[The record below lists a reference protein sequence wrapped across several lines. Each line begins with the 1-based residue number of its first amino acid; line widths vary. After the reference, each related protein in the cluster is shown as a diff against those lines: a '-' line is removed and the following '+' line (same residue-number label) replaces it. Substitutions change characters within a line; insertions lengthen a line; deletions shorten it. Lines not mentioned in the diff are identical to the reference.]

1 MQPTAR
7 NIVPLALTPLV
18 LAALLWIGRSN
29 YLLFHAIAEMISIS
43 VGTAIFAITW
53 NSQRYLQNGYLIF
66 IGYAAG
72 FVAVIDLL
80 HALAYDGMGVFPGA
94 GPNLPTQLW
103 LAARYIH
110 SLAFLLAPAFLAVR
124 ERAMYSLGALAVLA
138 GLLLASI
145 FAWQVFPVAY
155 VPGQGLT
162 AFKIGSEYVIIAAFT
177 AGLVLLAARRRH
189 FNPQVLRLLAA
200 AIVTSILTEVAFT
213 LYISVY
219 DWVNMLGHFFK
230 IISFFLL
237 YKAIVQTGIEQPLN
251 LIFRE
256 LKENED
262 ALRASETRLEEQVA
276 ARTRQLDEQ
285 RALLETVLR
294 EAASGIVVT
303 DAQGSVTFANDAARN
318 FIQRGDSVL
327 GKDLSSWGSVLTAA
341 GEQLS
346 PRSWL
351 SDFSRSAEAEIGQEL
366 RFVHPDGHISD
377 LIASLSP
384 LHSANGALS
393 GMVIVLTDITQRR
406 QAEEALRQLN
416 VELEQRVENRTA
428 ELRLSQAR
436 LRRLAESNVVGIA
449 TIHEDGAVLA
459 ANDAVLHM
467 LGYTPQDLE
476 QGRIRWDEITPPDFA
491 AMDARAFQEA
501 RATGTCTPYEKDLL
515 RQDGR
520 RVPILTGF
528 ASLEGAPGQ
537 YIAYL
542 VDISAQKLAEDAM
555 QRYAER
561 LERSNREL
569 QEFAYVASHDL
580 QEPLRKIIAFGERLG
595 ESAAGRLDET
605 ELDYLRRMQRAAER
619 MRKMI
624 DALLNLSRVT
634 TQAQPF
640 QMVDL
645 NKAVQDVLA
654 DLELRI
660 ETSGAQIKV
669 EPLPSLHA
677 DPLQMRQLLLN
688 LLSNAIKFTTP
699 GETPLVEISGGATE
713 TGKQRQV
720 YLRVCDNGIGIE
732 PQYYQ
737 RIFQPFQRLHGA
749 NAYEGSGM
757 GLAIVQK
764 IVERHG
770 GKIQVES
777 ALGQGATFTVLL
789 PDQTQSG

>member
-1 MQPTAR
+1 MERTVR
-7 NIVPLALTPLV
+7 NIAPLALTL
-18 LAALLWIGRSN
+18 LAMAALLMIGRTN
-29 YLLFHAIAEMISIS
+29 YLLFHAVAEMISIS

-66 IGYAAG
+66 IGYASG

-80 HALAYDGMGVFPGA
+80 HTLAYDGMGVFPGA

-103 LAARYIH
+103 LAARYVQ
-110 SLAFLLAPAFLAVR
+110 SLAFLLAPVFLRVR
-124 ERAMYSLGALAVLA
+124 ERALYYLGVLVGIA

-145 FAWQVFPVAY
+145 FAWQAFPVAY
-155 VPGQGLT
+155 LPGQGLT
-162 AFKIGSEYVIIAAFT
+162 AFKISSEYVIIAAFT
-177 AGLVLLAARRRH
+177 ASMALLIAQRRH
-189 FNPQVLRLLAA
+189 FDPHVLRLLAA
-200 AIVTSILTEVAFT
+200 AIAFSILTDVAFM
-213 LYISVY
+213 LYVSVY

-230 IISFFLL
+230 ITAFFLL
-237 YKAIVQTGIEQPLN
+237 YRAIVQTGIEQPLRS
-251 LIFRE
+251 IFRE
-256 LKENED
+256 LKENEA
-262 ALRASETRLEEQVA
+262 ALRSSEARLEDQVLV
-276 ARTRQLDEQ
+276 RTRQLDEQ

-303 DAQGSVTFANDAARN
+303 DAQGNVTFANDAART
-318 FIQRGDSVL
+318 FIQRDDSLV
-327 GKDLSSWGSVLTAA
+327 GEDLSSWGAVLTAA
-341 GEQLS
+341 GERIN
-346 PRSWL
+346 PHSWL
-351 SDFSRSAEAEIGQEL
+351 HEFSQSAEAEIGQEL

-377 LIASLSP
+377 LIGSISP
-384 LHSANGALS
+384 LHSAGGALS
-393 GMVIVLTDITQRR
+393 GMVIVLTDITERR

-449 TIHEDGAVLA
+449 TIQEDGALLA

-467 LGYTPQDLE
+467 LGYTRQDLE
-476 QGRIRWDEITPPDFA
+476 QHRIRWDAITPPDFA

-501 RATGTCTPYEKDLL
+501 RETGTCTPYEKDLL
-515 RQDGR
+515 HQDGR
-520 RVPILTGF
+520 RVPILTAF

-537 YIAYL
+537 YIAY
-542 VDISAQKLAEDAM
+542 VIDISAQKLAEDAM

-595 ESAAGRLDET
+595 ESATSRLDET
-605 ELDYLRRMQRAAER
+605 EADYLRRMQRAAER
-619 MRKMI
+619 MRNMI

-645 NKAVQDVLA
+645 NKAMQDVLA
-654 DLELRI
+654 DLEFRI
-660 ETSGAQIKV
+660 ETSGAQIQL
-669 EPLPSLHA
+669 EPLPTLHA

-688 LLSNAIKFTTP
+688 LVGNAIKFARP
-699 GETPLVEISGGATE
+699 DETPRVEISGGVTE

-732 PQYYQ
+732 PQYYE

-749 NAYEGSGM
+749 NKYEGSGM

-777 ALGQGATFTVLL
+777 APGHGSTFTVQL
-789 PDQTQSG
+789 PDRAQPG